1 MTAGAR
7 RMPMMMRGS
16 RGARYTAVLAAI
28 LAGTLT
34 LASAAEAKGE
44 PKGVAQEEVA
54 AEAAD
59 PGGWHHFQAGWQEFV
74 DFAWAQILIS
84 FLVAIILG
92 AALAY
97 HPRSFGKASTL
108 EEVEQPKIY
117 LMYAVVGAL
126 IGQICGH
133 STTMAYVIFGLGGLF
148 RFRTDVGPARDT
160 GRLILVTLVGVL
172 CGLMKPVPA
181 VLATAVGWVL
191 IYLLESRV
199 AHRLTVKGLEP
210 QVLAESASAYRSVI
224 EELGISILS
233 EKKNFVKKQV
243 AFVFRVAGGLDVD
256 DLTEELKAGVRE
268 NLQGAIDWESS

>member
-1 MTAGAR
+1 
-7 RMPMMMRGS
+7 
-16 RGARYTAVLAAI
+16 
-28 LAGTLT
+28 
-34 LASAAEAKGE
+34 
-44 PKGVAQEEVA
+44 
-54 AEAAD
+54 
-59 PGGWHHFQAGWQEFV
+59 
-74 DFAWAQILIS
+74 
-84 FLVAIILG
+84 
-92 AALAY
+92 
-97 HPRSFGKASTL
+97 
-108 EEVEQPKIY
+108 
-117 LMYAVVGAL
+117 
-126 IGQICGH
+126 
-133 STTMAYVIFGLGGLF
+133 
-148 RFRTDVGPARDT
+148 
-160 GRLILVTLVGVL
+160 
-172 CGLMKPVPA
+172 VPA

>member
-1 MTAGAR
+1 L
-7 RMPMMMRGS
+7 
-16 RGARYTAVLAAI
+16 AV
-28 LAGTLT
+28 
-34 LASAAEAKGE
+34 
-44 PKGVAQEEVA
+44 
-54 AEAAD
+54 
-59 PGGWHHFQAGWQEFV
+59 
-74 DFAWAQILIS
+74 
-84 FLVAIILG
+84 ILG
-92 AALAY
+92 AAIAY
-97 HPRSFGKASTL
+97 HPRSFGKAATL

-117 LMYAVVGAL
+117 LMYAAVGAL

-133 STTMAYVIFGLGGLF
+133 SELMAYVIFGLGGLF

-181 VLATAVGWVL
+181 VIATAVGWVL

-224 EELGISILS
+224 EELGVSILS

-243 AFVFRVAGGLDVD
+243 AFVFRVAGGLDVE
-256 DLTEELKAGVRE
+256 DLTGSSRLACPKTCRERSTGNRAERWPSSPADRGGVRATPRARPH
-268 NLQGAIDWESS
+268 LPAPHYPPFFPPLAPFAFFSLALSSLAFAASCALIDSATACV